1 MQPDRIPDQ
10 SQHPDVTKETAEKV
24 GDGDGDGEGG
34 GDDGDGDDG
43 GGDDG
48 DNDKPTVSGSSSSK
62 CEKSKWT
69 FYHKGKFPSYT

>member
-1 MQPDRIPDQ
+1 MLGN
-10 SQHPDVTKETAEKV
+10 H
-24 GDGDGDGEGG
+24 DGEGG
-34 GDDGDGDDG
+34 GDDGDDDDGKG

-48 DNDKPTVSGSSSSK
+48 DGDKPTVSGSSSSK